1 MILSEQVWSH
11 IPTTPAFDNID
22 WLEETAW
29 RRLQWTGG
37 GTSLQV
43 NRQAVKSRVFGPE
56 LATQQVVM
64 PKEKPK
70 KVTGIYIWWLC
81 KQWFYGVLCM
91 TVSTM
96 SIPHCRKWNQ
106 SCSSFWDKSYLKWSP
121 WGTRLSAASAGG
133 FSVPLPVRTPFELV
147 KFQLIRLWKK
157 LSDG

>member
-1 MILSEQVWSH
+1 
-11 IPTTPAFDNID
+11 
-22 WLEETAW
+22 
-29 RRLQWTGG
+29 
-37 GTSLQV
+37 
-43 NRQAVKSRVFGPE
+43 
-56 LATQQVVM
+56 M
-64 PKEKPK
+64 PKEKQK

-106 SCSSFWDKSYLKWSP
+106 SCSSFWDKSYSKWSP

-133 FSVPLPVRTPFELV
+133 FSVPLPVRTPFKLV

-157 LSDG
+157 LSGGSHKYQERQRVQFETRCCWKVIWSWVLYHYRIQRLTIFRILKNSIGLGQNIFVL